1 MDGEI
6 FGKIFGWKNVWM
18 DQDVGGAVAPACV
31 VPEETSINI
40 DGQDFGHQLVD
51 CPTQS
56 LVLSDVFICQLFQN
70 KCNKVREGKTQQ
82 DILQWLTDE
91 LCGSLAFTFKNNERQ
106 DFGLLGKIKC
116 TAPHEYKGQA

>member
-6 FGKIFGWKNVWM
+6 FGRIFGWTKNMLVVLW
-18 DQDVGGAVAPACV
+18 PSACV

-56 LVLSDVFICQLFQN
+56 LVLSDVFICQLF
-70 KCNKVREGKTQQ
+70 
-82 DILQWLTDE
+82 
-91 LCGSLAFTFKNNERQ
+91 
-106 DFGLLGKIKC
+106 
-116 TAPHEYKGQA
+116 

>member
-6 FGKIFGWKNVWM
+6 FEGIFGWKNIWM

-56 LVLSDVFICQLFQN
+56 D
-70 KCNKVREGKTQQ
+70 
-82 DILQWLTDE
+82 
-91 LCGSLAFTFKNNERQ
+91 
-106 DFGLLGKIKC
+106 
-116 TAPHEYKGQA
+116 